1 MMEVIEK
8 TDVEGTHQEGALGTE
23 EAKESGAEALD
34 TPETASKAN
43 GLPIEALVKRGPKLT
58 DEQLEWLNKV
68 FIPNFR
74 TELMRTLKAEDFFGG
89 KREKRAAKERK
100 EKKAPAASPD
110 SRQGEAG
117 EEKAAQRV
125 PELEGEI
132 KRLRGALAETRVD
145 RELVW
150 AAASQHAINPA
161 QVAHLLKDRV
171 RLDENLDPIVVNAH
185 GDRLHDRYGRPVPV
199 ADAVRT
205 FLEKN
210 PHLVQPRTQLAG
222 GGSGG
227 TDATAMARRMA
238 AVTGGDLIEEALRE
252 GE

>member
-1 MMEVIEK
+1 MTDSAEK
-8 TDVEGTHQEGALGTE
+8 
-23 EAKESGAEALD
+23 D
-34 TPETASKAN
+34 TKD
-43 GLPIEALVKRGPKLT
+43 GLSTEALVKRGPKLT

-74 TELMRTLKAEDFFGG
+74 TELMRTLKAEDFFGSKA
-89 KREKRAAKERK
+89 KREKRAAKDRK

-110 SRQGEAG
+110 GGQAEAV
-117 EEKAAQRV
+117 EEKASQRV

-150 AAASQHAINPA
+150 AAASRHAINPA

-185 GDRLHDRYGRPVPV
+185 GDRLYDRYGRTVSV
-199 ADAVRT
+199 ADMVRT
-205 FLEKN
+205 FLEEN
-210 PHLVQPRTQLAG
+210 PHLVRPSTQLAG

-227 TDATAMARRMA
+227 NDATAIGRRVA